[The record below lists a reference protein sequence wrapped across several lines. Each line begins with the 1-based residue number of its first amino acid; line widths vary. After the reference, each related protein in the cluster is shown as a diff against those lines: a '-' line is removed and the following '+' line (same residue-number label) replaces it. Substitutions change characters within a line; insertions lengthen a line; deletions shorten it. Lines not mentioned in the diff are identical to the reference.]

1 MIDIRLQP
9 KRICAQSNTHTH
21 SHTHTFTH
29 TLKIRADCSSTNYSK
44 LKLIYKY
51 LSTKLSSFVNKINF
65 KRIIKNKSNLP
76 NQFLYKMLT
85 SRFSQ
90 RVCLPPNFDTLEIL
104 FLSSKDYSSNSL
116 QGWRQFPSHCLVVHR
131 TPSFENI
138 GVGVVFL
145 VYVYYSRSALD
156 SLTDI
161 SFMVT

>member
-1 MIDIRLQP
+1 M
-9 KRICAQSNTHTH
+9 
-21 SHTHTFTH
+21 
-29 TLKIRADCSSTNYSK
+29 
-44 LKLIYKY
+44 KLINIYQRNYQVK
-51 LSTKLSSFVNKINF
+51 SSFANKINF
-65 KRIIKNKSNLP
+65 KRIIINKLNLP

-90 RVCLPPNFDTLEIL
+90 RACLPPNFDTLEIL

-145 VYVYYSRSALD
+145 VFVYYSRSALD
-156 SLTDI
+156 SLYWIPGSPDGLWYHRFRTRRVRAPY
-161 SFMVT
+161 MCLA